1 MQLQNSK
8 IMSSELSV
16 YKNNNDN
23 NNNDNNNNDKTN
35 CISGK
40 TLLLLD
46 SLMEYYSNNINI
58 LTNIFTQKNTLS
70 LRILD
75 WLVTNYS
82 KKNNIIYTIR
92 DKCGNNINFNIYLE
106 YKNQLKAYSK
116 KYFDPFCRRDRIVIN
131 TENLTWSLYDDSKKS
146 YKNEIVTT
154 VGQLNFFKWLIE
166 NNVLNYAIENIIAID
181 KDMGET
187 LKNNKNK
194 EKKRKELS
202 KNASKTICSYNCC
215 VVVNF
220 E

>member
-8 IMSSELSV
+8 IMSSEPSV
-16 YKNNNDN
+16 YNNTN
-23 NNNDNNNNDKTN
+23 NTN

-40 TLLLLD
+40 TLLLLE
-46 SLMEYYSNNINI
+46 SLMYYYSNNINI
-58 LTNIFTQKNTLS
+58 LTSIFTQKNTLS

-131 TENLTWSLYDDSKKS
+131 TENLTWSIYNDDCKKKS
-146 YKNEIVTT
+146 ENEIVTT

-166 NNVLNYAIENIIAID
+166 NKVLNYAIENIIEID
-181 KDMGET
+181 KDMSET

-202 KNASKTICSYNCC
+202 KNASKTICSYNCSI
-215 VVVNF
+215 VVNF